1 MLDRADY
8 QRVREAFLA
17 VCDRT
22 PPEREEFLAVA
33 LAETPHLRGEVVD
46 LLAQHDRETGFLQTA
61 DIAAARARLVVE
73 PPPRV
78 GPFALRERIGLGGM
92 GVVYRATQDEPRR
105 DVAVKLLRPDLLTP
119 AGVARVQQEAA
130 FLARLQHPAIVSIL
144 MAGSEPTPAGPLPWL
159 AMPLVEGVTLD
170 RAVRERRLDRNAIV
184 DLLVEIADAVQH
196 AHQKGILHRDLKP
209 ANVLVDA
216 SGRPRIL
223 DFGIGHAL
231 RGEDQRATER
241 PVRERVGTLPYM
253 SPEQRAGDL
262 AAIDT
267 RADVYALGV
276 IACELLSGELP
287 TTLAAAGRSLLRE
300 LGDLGWVVQ
309 KAIAADPAAR
319 YAGASAFAAD
329 LRRVRDGLPVT
340 ARPQTLAYQ
349 ARCFAR
355 RHRAAVA
362 IAVAF
367 VGALLAGIVGTTL
380 GMYRAE
386 AAQRR
391 SAEAERHANDA
402 LAYLQGLLRGAN
414 RDVFGRE
421 ADYATAFE
429 RAADE
434 LSRTFADRPAVLAA
448 LQRTLGATLL
458 AMGRPQAAWKC
469 LQPALDLH
477 RELHGPTARETLV
490 VATNLLSAERALGE
504 PDVLPRMRDNL
515 QTHRQALGGGSQDTA
530 NVAMDLASALVGT
543 GAVGEA
549 LAVLEQTLA
558 DVQAM
563 HGAASALALQ
573 IELDAS
579 GYALLAS
586 PGQEAEARLAD
597 AIGRAA
603 AVLGEDQAVVLRAR
617 GTLGTARLKR
627 LDIDGAGE
635 VLRPLSEQVRATLG
649 AEHPLTQQVLQGLAQ
664 VEFVRDPAR
673 AIGIYEELLPGLTA
687 RLGERSHEVLDA
699 SLGLAGLYVGAG
711 SRGKGKALMAKIAD
725 ACLAP
730 TAPAAMRRN
739 AAHTMAKIALGEQDY
754 RGAAKALE
762 PLLREE
768 LDGADAIVLKNN
780 LASIYV
786 HLGRLDEADN
796 LLREVLAY
804 YEATS
809 PTDHL
814 LRLRPTTILGGL
826 QKRRGDLPAAAAT
839 FRAALALAEQG
850 FGPDHIETANVCHN
864 LGLVLSEMGATEDAL
879 PLFERAYEG
888 REAALPVDQTEV
900 VDSLSMVAV
909 ALGELSRHDE
919 ALPHHREVLERR
931 RRAAGPNSPLSLLA
945 QQNLIY
951 CLGDVGELAEAEAL
965 AADLQQRCERAVALP
980 AQARVVGD
988 LAMAFVHRRR
998 GRPELAEPLLRAV
1011 RDSTASVTDAWWR
1024 AAVDHLLGQALLE
1037 QGRPDEAEPLLR
1049 AAFEQRVALRG
1060 LSHRRTVQSRDLLV
1074 TALRALGRTAEADAL
1089 LVPR

>member
-22 PPEREEFLAVA
+22 PPEREEFLAAA
-33 LAETPHLRGEVVD
+33 LAGTPHLRGEVVE
-46 LLAQHDRETGFLQTA
+46 LLAQHDRETGWLQTA
-61 DIAAARARLVVE
+61 DIAAARARLIVE

-78 GPFALRERIGLGGM
+78 GPFVLRERIGLGGM
-92 GVVYRATQDEPRR
+92 GVVHRATQDEPRR

-119 AGVARVQQEAA
+119 AGIARVQQEAA

-170 RAVRERRLDRNAIV
+170 RAVRERRLGREAIV
-184 DLLVEIADAVQH
+184 ELLIEIADAVQH

-223 DFGIGHAL
+223 DFGIGQAA
-231 RGEDQRATER
+231 RGDDQRTAGR

-253 SPEQRAGDL
+253 SPEQQAGDA

-267 RADVYALGV
+267 RTDVYALGV
-276 IACELLSGELP
+276 IACELLTGLLP
-287 TTLAAAGRSLLRE
+287 PALAAAGRSLVRE

-309 KAIAADPAAR
+309 KAIAADPGAR

-340 ARPQTLAYQ
+340 ARPQTFAYQ

-386 AAQRR
+386 AAQQR

-421 ADYATAFE
+421 ADFAAVFE
-429 RAADE
+429 RAADD
-434 LSRTFADRPAVLAA
+434 LPRAFADRPVALAA
-448 LQRTLGATLL
+448 MQRTLGATLL
-458 AMGRPQAAWKC
+458 AMGRPQAARKC
-469 LQPALDLH
+469 LQPALALH
-477 RELHGPTARETLV
+477 RELYGPWNRETLV
-490 VATNLLSAERALGE
+490 VATSLLAAERVLGE

-515 QTHRQALGGGSQDTA
+515 QAHRQALGGGSADTA

-549 LAVLEQTLA
+549 LAVLERTLA
-558 DVQAM
+558 DVQAV

-573 IELDAS
+573 LELDS
-579 GYALLAS
+579 CSYALLAS

-597 AIGRAA
+597 AIRRAA
-603 AVLGEDQAVVLRAR
+603 VVLGDDHAVVLRAR
-617 GTLGTARLKR
+617 GNLGTARLKR
-627 LDIDGAGE
+627 LDHDGAAE
-635 VLRPLSEQVRATLG
+635 VLRPLSEQVRTTLG
-649 AEHPLTQQVLQGLAQ
+649 ADHPFTQQVLQGLAQ

-730 TAPAAMRRN
+730 TAPAEMRRT
-739 AAHTMAKIALGEQDY
+739 AAHLSARIALGEQDY
-754 RGAAKALE
+754 AGAAKVLE
-762 PLLREE
+762 PMLREG
-768 LDGADAIVLKNN
+768 LDGGDAVVLKNN

-786 HLGRLDEADN
+786 HLGRLDEAEA
-796 LLREVLAY
+796 LLQEVLAY

-809 PTDHL
+809 PADSLH
-814 LRLRPTTILGGL
+814 RLRPTTILGGL
-826 QKRRGDLPAAAAT
+826 QKRQGNLAAAAAT
-839 FRAALALAEQG
+839 FRSALALAEQA
-850 FGPDHIETANVCHN
+850 FGPDHVETANVCHN
-864 LGLVLSEMGATEDAL
+864 LGLVLSDMGAAADAL

-900 VDSLSMVAV
+900 VDSLSMIAV
-909 ALGELSRHDE
+909 ALGELDRPGE

-931 RRAAGPNSPLSLLA
+931 RRGAGPNSPLALTA

-951 CLGDVGELAEAEAL
+951 CLGETGALAEAEEL
-965 AADLQQRCERAVALP
+965 ATDLQRRCAVTVGLP
-980 AQARVVGD
+980 IQARVIGD
-988 LAMAFVHRRR
+988 LAMAFVHRKR
-998 GRPELAEPLLRAV
+998 GRPELAEPLVRAV
-1011 RDSTASVTDAWWR
+1011 RESTAAVADGWWR
-1024 AAVDHLLGQALLE
+1024 AALDHLLGQALLE
-1037 QGRPDEAEPLLR
+1037 QGRAEDAAPLLR
-1049 AAFEQRVALRG
+1049 TAFEQRVALRG
-1060 LSHRRTVQSRDLLV
+1060 PSHRRTGQSRDLLAQ
-1074 TALRALGRTAEADAL
+1074 ALRALGRAAEADAL
-1089 LVPR
+1089 PAPR